1 MRSWRG
7 SLKQTRY
14 VLNIL
19 LEQLDGV
26 EQSIE
31 QIEKR
36 MKEVLEATEEVKL
49 LMTMPGVGFILA
61 VVISQEIGDVSRFS
75 GSDRLASYAGTVPR
89 VHASGGKIR
98 YGRLR
103 SDTNTYL
110 KWAFSKGRQFSGGES
125 FSHS

>member
-61 VVISQEIGDVSRFS
+61 VVISQEI
-75 GSDRLASYAGTVPR
+75 
-89 VHASGGKIR
+89 
-98 YGRLR
+98 
-103 SDTNTYL
+103 
-110 KWAFSKGRQFSGGES
+110 
-125 FSHS
+125 

>member
-49 LMTMPGVGFILA
+49 LMTIPGVGFILA
-61 VVISQEIGDVSRFS
+61 VVISQEI
-75 GSDRLASYAGTVPR
+75 
-89 VHASGGKIR
+89 
-98 YGRLR
+98 
-103 SDTNTYL
+103 
-110 KWAFSKGRQFSGGES
+110 
-125 FSHS
+125 

>member
-36 MKEVLEATEEVKL
+36 MKEVPEATEEVKL

-61 VVISQEIGDVSRFS
+61 VVISQEI
-75 GSDRLASYAGTVPR
+75 
-89 VHASGGKIR
+89 
-98 YGRLR
+98 
-103 SDTNTYL
+103 
-110 KWAFSKGRQFSGGES
+110 
-125 FSHS
+125 

>member
-19 LEQLDGV
+19 LEQLDGA

-49 LMTMPGVGFILA
+49 LMTIPGVGFILA
-61 VVISQEIGDVSRFS
+61 VVISQEI
-75 GSDRLASYAGTVPR
+75 
-89 VHASGGKIR
+89 
-98 YGRLR
+98 
-103 SDTNTYL
+103 
-110 KWAFSKGRQFSGGES
+110 
-125 FSHS
+125 

>member
-1 MRSWRG
+1 MRPWRG

-61 VVISQEIGDVSRFS
+61 VVISQEI
-75 GSDRLASYAGTVPR
+75 
-89 VHASGGKIR
+89 
-98 YGRLR
+98 
-103 SDTNTYL
+103 
-110 KWAFSKGRQFSGGES
+110 
-125 FSHS
+125 

>member
-61 VVISQEIGDVSRFS
+61 VVISQGI
-75 GSDRLASYAGTVPR
+75 
-89 VHASGGKIR
+89 
-98 YGRLR
+98 
-103 SDTNTYL
+103 
-110 KWAFSKGRQFSGGES
+110 
-125 FSHS
+125 

>member
-49 LMTMPGVGFILA
+49 LMTIPGVGFILA
-61 VVISQEIGDVSRFS
+61 VVISQGI
-75 GSDRLASYAGTVPR
+75 
-89 VHASGGKIR
+89 
-98 YGRLR
+98 
-103 SDTNTYL
+103 
-110 KWAFSKGRQFSGGES
+110 
-125 FSHS
+125 